1 MKFAKIVV
9 TVLMLCTMPFSA
21 GAFST
26 ESVREALE
34 TMKFELQEKG
44 MLSDQV
50 SATSYYDEGNDG
62 SSETTAY
69 IIDSISDL
77 QLLVLRTGY
86 GTEPSGKYYRLDT
99 DLDISGIS
107 SWVPIGV
114 DMDNPFTGHFDGN
127 SKTINI
133 KSTTG
138 APIFG
143 AIKTSGVALKNLNV
157 TGSVSGEIGSGI
169 VLWLEAG
176 IVQDCVFKGTIKVS
190 DSSASHLGAGG
201 IVEVQEGGTVKNC
214 SVLSGSSISVSSGSI
229 SYVGGIVGGMTGGNV
244 TNCTANATLS
254 GTYKGGI
261 VGAAT
266 QSVVSNISGN
276 SYTGANKEIGYTQSS
291 SSNSSGGSSSGGGGC
306 NAGFSIL
313 GLLIS
318 TAALKLKK

>member
-201 IVEVQEGGTVKNC
+201 IVEVQEGGTVKIAINPQD
-214 SVLSGSSISVSSGSI
+214 
-229 SYVGGIVGGMTGGNV
+229 VGGIVGGMTGGNV

-306 NAGFSIL
+306 NARFSIL